1 MISFAM
7 SKRYVY
13 SLKTIYLR
21 FKNMALFDRKHA
33 IYEAKVMSYES
44 QEPRYFVPR
53 CYIFADFRK

>member
-21 FKNMALFDRKHA
+21 FKNMALFSRKHA

-44 QEPRYFVPR
+44 HEPRYFTP
-53 CYIFADFRK
+53 